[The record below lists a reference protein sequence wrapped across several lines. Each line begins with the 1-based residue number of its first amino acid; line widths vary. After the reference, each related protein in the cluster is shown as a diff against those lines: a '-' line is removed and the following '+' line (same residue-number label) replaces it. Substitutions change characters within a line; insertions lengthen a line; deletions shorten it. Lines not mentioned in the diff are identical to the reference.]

1 MEDDY
6 LSKTLEILKLAG
18 FSINEDGGNITHPD
32 HFLSMNIGEYLENS
46 YETICYYDYEFNEG
60 VSASGDVSA
69 SGIVRLPDTNSPKEL
84 AISIRDYF
92 NEDKERCDK
101 LANKVLELYSAINPD
116 TLTTDDYEVDE
127 VTASLPYGVNM
138 QKKGLVYITTYVD
151 AKHHSIIT
159 TSSPYNYITKQL
171 SLQGEARVDRALQ
184 TIIKKFAL
192 VDIDDTYTILE
203 KLRDMH
209 DALYEKIEEMAE
221 PDERPAR
228 RRLAFNPEHRDPD
241 HWEEDD

>member
-6 LSKTLEILKLAG
+6 RSKTLEILKLAG
-18 FSINEDGGNITHPD
+18 FSIDEDGGNITRPD
-32 HFLSMNIGEYLENS
+32 HFISMTIGEYLENS
-46 YETICYYDYEFNEG
+46 YDTICYYDYEFNDESSK
-60 VSASGDVSA
+60 VTPTSGT
-69 SGIVRLPDTNSPKEL
+69 VRLPDTNSPKEL

-101 LANKVLELYSAINPD
+101 LANKVLELYSEINPD
-116 TLTTDDYEVDE
+116 ALTTDDYKVDE
-127 VTASLPYGVNM
+127 VTASLPYGVNI

-151 AKHHSIIT
+151 AKHGDIIT

-171 SLQGEARVDRALQ
+171 SLQGEAHAERASQ
-184 TIIKKFAL
+184 SIIKKFEL
-192 VDIDDTYTILE
+192 VDINNTYIILE

-209 DALYEKIEEMAE
+209 DALYEKIEAMAE
-221 PDERPAR
+221 PDERPFR
-228 RRLAFNPEHRDPD
+228 RRLAFNPEYRDPD